1 MHMNT
6 TKTLATALL
15 TAAVAAAQC
24 ACLAAESMTTLTSKL
39 DALVAEKRKLQR
51 QNPAVVFAEAD
62 NPSRNMMKTTDQIGG
77 KYPFGTTKINRDYYC
92 PYCKATTAGSNSSED
107 ELTHASGCTK
117 GKADE
122 LKWRDLLKKVKVT
135 ADFDELI
142 AEKDAEIEE
151 VKRQIDG
158 MKNQRRGQRADG
170 DGLTPQ
176 ETRPASGLSG
186 FDGIFSMKFGTVI
199 DVDNA
204 DKAEYADTYFFTPK
218 KKFRYYDSYSCMVDP
233 VSSKVYAIR
242 ASISME
248 VLPELDIAKEQV
260 KVLELLNKKYGVKA
274 KQLSPTEYRM
284 TFEDYS
290 GRPAR
295 KIFVTPDSIVAIDV
309 ALRKQ
314 ATESKGKGS
323 AAKAEVGDDLD
334 AL

>member
-6 TKTLATALL
+6 TKTFATALL
-15 TAAVAAAQC
+15 AAVVAVAQF
-24 ACLAAESMTTLTSKL
+24 ACHAESLTSLTTKL
-39 DALVAEKRKLQR
+39 NTLVAEKRKLQK
-51 QNPAVVFAEAD
+51 QNPAVVFAETD
-62 NPSRNMMKTTDQIGG
+62 NPSRNMLKTTDQIGG

-92 PYCKATTAGSNSSED
+92 PYCKATTAGSNSSEA
-107 ELTHASGCTK
+107 EVSHAQGCTK

-122 LKWRDLLKKVKVT
+122 QKWRDLLKKVKVT
-135 ADFDELI
+135 NDFDELI

-158 MKNQRRGQRADG
+158 LKNQRRGQVTDG
-170 DGLTPQ
+170 DESTPQ
-176 ETRPASGLSG
+176 ATRPSSGSSG

-199 DVDNA
+199 DVGTA
-204 DKAEYADTYFFTPK
+204 EKAEYADTYVFTPK
-218 KKFRYYDSYSCMVDP
+218 KKFRYFDSYSCMVDP

-242 ASISME
+242 ASISMD

-284 TFEDYS
+284 TFEDS
-290 GRPAR
+290 AGRPVR
-295 KIFVTPDSIVAIDV
+295 KIFVTPDSIVAIDL
-309 ALRKQ
+309 ALRNR
-314 ATESKGKGS
+314 ANENKGKVS